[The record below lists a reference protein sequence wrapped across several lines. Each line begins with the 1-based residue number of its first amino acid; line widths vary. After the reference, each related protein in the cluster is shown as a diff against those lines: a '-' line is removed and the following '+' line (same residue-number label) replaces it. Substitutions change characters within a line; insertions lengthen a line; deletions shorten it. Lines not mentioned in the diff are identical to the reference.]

1 MLRTFLLVAAL
12 AGADAFAAGRASRV
26 ARGPRAASRM
36 VVHAPKAGT
45 TTVNGRTI
53 VLPKFSEECSYTG
66 ITLTRYM
73 IEFARANPSMDEL
86 ESIFASIGTAC
97 KTISTLVRRSS
108 MNGLIGLQGGGGS
121 VNVQGEEQKK
131 LDVITNEVLKNALRF
146 SGKMATLASE
156 EEDAPVAVD
165 DDGIYDQYKKADIV
179 IEEGNKYVAVF
190 DPLDGS
196 SNVDAGI
203 PTGTIFG
210 IFDEGDATCVVDENM
225 PLTVAEQECLAS
237 TLRPGNALIASGY
250 CLYSSA
256 THFVFTLGAGVQG
269 FTLDESNGEFVLTHP
284 DIMLP
289 ERGKIYSL
297 NEGNRWSW
305 DNALRDYVTAIQKGE
320 GESGVAYTS
329 RYIGSMVGDVHR
341 TLLYGGI
348 FAYAGD
354 KKNVNGKLR
363 LLYEAAPMSFLI
375 EQAGG
380 LAVTGLHRIMDI
392 VPSGVHQRVPV
403 RRASGAR
410 ARAPRAPSAH
420 APSPAPRPARA
431 RRRHTGDHGLDGR
444 RGRVPE
450 VLRRRGREEPGAQEA
465 VRRPHAPLAREGG
478 RVGARRRGRRPPRRA
493 ARPEALVACGPAR
506 AARLRAHSAG
516 GPRPRR
522 RPSLFGVPCHLLL
535 LF

>member
-1 MLRTFLLVAAL
+1 MSRHICALFLLA
-12 AGADAFAAGRASRV
+12 AGASAFSAGGSRL
-26 ARGPRAASRM
+26 ARSSRAAARM
-36 VVHAPKAGT
+36 QAPVPHAPKAGT
-45 TTVNGRTI
+45 AIVNGRKV

-73 IEFARANPSMDEL
+73 IEFSRANPGMVEL
-86 ESIFASIGTAC
+86 ESIFASIQTAC

-108 MNGLIGLQGGGGS
+108 MTGLVGLQGGGGS

-131 LDVITNEVLKNALRF
+131 LDVITNDVLKNALRF

-156 EEDAPVAVD
+156 EEDAPVALDEENPYD
-165 DDGIYDQYKKADIV
+165 DKLGADIV

-210 IFDEGDATCVVDENM
+210 IFDEGDNTCVVEEGAA
-225 PLTVAEQECLAS
+225 LTAAEQECLAS

-284 DIMLP
+284 DIVLP
-289 ERGKIYSL
+289 PRGKIYSL
-297 NEGNRWSW
+297 NEANRWAW

-363 LLYEAAPMSFLI
+363 LLYEAAPMSFLV

-380 LAVTGLHRIMDI
+380 KAVTGLHRIMDI

-403 RRASGAR
+403 SAARKSARTERLLRGRAKR
-410 ARAPRAPSAH
+410 PRAL
-420 APSPAPRPARA
+420 RP
-431 RRRHTGDHGLDGR
+431 
-444 RGRVPE
+444 
-450 VLRRRGREEPGAQEA
+450 
-465 VRRPHAPLAREGG
+465 VRSLGT
-478 RVGARRRGRRPPRRA
+478 
-493 ARPEALVACGPAR
+493 ACGPHALLPSISR
-506 AARLRAHSAG
+506 LAAPG
-516 GPRPRR
+516 WPRSPSRR
-522 RPSLFGVPCHLLL
+522 
-535 LF
+535 